1 LPLTVIIV
9 NFNSYELLEKCL
21 RHVRLQTHPPERVL
35 VLDNGSTDG
44 FGCTKEFAGRVEV
57 LKMTDNLGFAAG
69 NNRALA
75 QCTTPLVALLNPD
88 AFPAPDWIEKL
99 LLAAEEFPEYAMF
112 GSRLVSARDPER
124 LDGDGDCYHVS
135 GAAWREG
142 HGWFFEAQSAPR
154 EVFSPCAAAA
164 MYRTEALRAAGGFDE
179 DFFCYLEDVDL
190 GFRLRLLGHRC
201 LQVPSAVV
209 HHLGSATSGG
219 QRGDFAVYHGHR
231 NLVWTFF
238 KNMPA
243 GLFWAF
249 LPLHVLVNLI
259 SLVVGFYRGQ
269 GNIMIRAKVDALA
282 GIRPVW
288 RKRKAIQNRRR
299 ASVLEIL
306 SVLDKRIF
314 RFR

>member
-1 LPLTVIIV
+1 MPLTVIIV
-9 NFNSYELLEKCL
+9 NFNSSNLLEKCL
-21 RHVRLQTHPPERVL
+21 GHLSLQTVAPDRVI
-35 VLDNGSTDG
+35 VLDNASTDG
-44 FGCTKEFAGRVEV
+44 FGNITDSSGSVTV
-57 LKMTDNLGFAAG
+57 LKMTENVGFAAG

-99 LLAAEEFPEYAMF
+99 LLAAEKYPEYAMF
-112 GSRLVSARDPER
+112 GSRLVSAQDPER

-142 HGWFFEAQSAPR
+142 HGRFFQEETAPR

-190 GFRLRLLGHRC
+190 GFRMRLLGHRC

-231 NLVWTFF
+231 NMVWTFF
-238 KNMPA
+238 KNMPSS
-243 GLFWAF
+243 LFWVF

-259 SLVVGFYRGQ
+259 SLVAGFHRGQ
-269 GNIMIRAKVDALA
+269 GNIMIRAKIDALA
-282 GIRPVW
+282 GIRAVW
-288 RKRKAIQNRRR
+288 RRRRAIQNRRR

-306 SVLDKRIF
+306 RVLDKRIF
-314 RFR
+314 RFK

>member
-1 LPLTVIIV
+1 
-9 NFNSYELLEKCL
+9 
-21 RHVRLQTHPPERVL
+21 
-35 VLDNGSTDG
+35 
-44 FGCTKEFAGRVEV
+44 
-57 LKMTDNLGFAAG
+57 
-69 NNRALA
+69 
-75 QCTTPLVALLNPD
+75 
-88 AFPAPDWIEKL
+88 
-99 LLAAEEFPEYAMF
+99 
-112 GSRLVSARDPER
+112 
-124 LDGDGDCYHVS
+124 
-135 GAAWREG
+135 
-142 HGWFFEAQSAPR
+142 
-154 EVFSPCAAAA
+154 
-164 MYRTEALRAAGGFDE
+164 MYRTRALRAAGGFDE

-190 GFRLRLLGHRC
+190 GFRMRLLGHRC

-231 NLVWTFF
+231 NMVWTFF

-269 GNIMIRAKVDALA
+269 GNIMIQAKVDALA
-282 GIRPVW
+282 GIGAVW
-288 RKRKAIQNRRR
+288 RKRKVIQSRRR

-306 SVLDKRIF
+306 RVLDKRIF